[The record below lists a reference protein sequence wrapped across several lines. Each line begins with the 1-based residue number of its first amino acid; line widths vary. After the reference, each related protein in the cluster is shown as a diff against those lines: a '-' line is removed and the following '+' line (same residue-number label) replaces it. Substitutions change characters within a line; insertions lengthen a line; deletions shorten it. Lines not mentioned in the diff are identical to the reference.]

1 MNIINP
7 KLFVEINEIN
17 YIFVVGA
24 YDKNQNFRI
33 IEKLITRSEGLN
45 INQIT
50 NVNLASEII
59 KREIEKIEKKID
71 HIFNDVI
78 IIIDNF
84 NHSCVNISG
93 FKKLNGSQV
102 LKENISYI
110 LNSIKLTIN
119 KNEKKKNILHIFNSK
134 SVLDGSILENL
145 PIGLF
150 GDFYVHELSFFLIKE
165 IHLKNINQIFSK
177 NNLVIKKVFLK
188 SFSEGVQLINKEN
201 VETFFKVNIG
211 KENSKINFFDDA
223 SFKYSES
230 FSFGSDIIF
239 KDIMKICSIK
249 FETISSFLNSKKFD
263 HQNLNGSDFIEE
275 EYFINENYRKIR
287 KKLILDIVNARIEEI
302 ANILFNKNINIKS
315 FKKNNINFFINIEEG
330 LIKNN
335 FKKIF
340 ETHLLKNTNHKLK
353 FIDNI
358 PVDELIINTEQ
369 LATYGWKKEAIPIVQ
384 KKNSLITRI
393 FKYIFG

>member
-119 KNEKKKNILHIFNSK
+119 KNEKKKIFY
-134 SVLDGSILENL
+134 I
-145 PIGLF
+145 
-150 GDFYVHELSFFLIKE
+150 FLI
-165 IHLKNINQIFSK
+165 Q
-177 NNLVIKKVFLK
+177 KVF
-188 SFSEGVQLINKEN
+188 
-201 VETFFKVNIG
+201 
-211 KENSKINFFDDA
+211 
-223 SFKYSES
+223 
-230 FSFGSDIIF
+230 
-239 KDIMKICSIK
+239 
-249 FETISSFLNSKKFD
+249 
-263 HQNLNGSDFIEE
+263 
-275 EYFINENYRKIR
+275 
-287 KKLILDIVNARIEEI
+287 
-302 ANILFNKNINIKS
+302 
-315 FKKNNINFFINIEEG
+315 
-330 LIKNN
+330 
-335 FKKIF
+335 
-340 ETHLLKNTNHKLK
+340 
-353 FIDNI
+353 
-358 PVDELIINTEQ
+358 
-369 LATYGWKKEAIPIVQ
+369 
-384 KKNSLITRI
+384 
-393 FKYIFG
+393 

>member
-1 MNIINP
+1 
-7 KLFVEINEIN
+7 
-17 YIFVVGA
+17 
-24 YDKNQNFRI
+24 
-33 IEKLITRSEGLN
+33 
-45 INQIT
+45 
-50 NVNLASEII
+50 
-59 KREIEKIEKKID
+59 
-71 HIFNDVI
+71 
-78 IIIDNF
+78 
-84 NHSCVNISG
+84 
-93 FKKLNGSQV
+93 
-102 LKENISYI
+102 
-110 LNSIKLTIN
+110 
-119 KNEKKKNILHIFNSK
+119 
-134 SVLDGSILENL
+134 
-145 PIGLF
+145 
-150 GDFYVHELSFFLIKE
+150 
-165 IHLKNINQIFSK
+165 LKNINQIFSK